1 MSINKEMDK
10 DVVQT
15 YNWIILS
22 HKKKEWNNAISSNMD
37 GPTDYHTKWSKS
49 DKDKYAYDIT
59 YTWDRKYETN
69 LLTKQKQTHRQRKQA
84 FGY

>member
-1 MSINKEMDK
+1 
-10 DVVQT
+10 
-15 YNWIILS
+15 
-22 HKKKEWNNAISSNMD
+22 MD